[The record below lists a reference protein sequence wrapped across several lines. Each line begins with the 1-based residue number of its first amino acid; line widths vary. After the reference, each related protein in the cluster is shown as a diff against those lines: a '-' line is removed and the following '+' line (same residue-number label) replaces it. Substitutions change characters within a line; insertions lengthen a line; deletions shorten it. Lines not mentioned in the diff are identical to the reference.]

1 MSYFSWICSQQEP
14 TLLQLYKNL
23 DNWNAPHHVF
33 QSKSQQ
39 FSIYPLAANC
49 PDIWSKLW
57 LQLSGTGVC
66 SVQINCFQ
74 TVHFICAIFLN
85 TSLKTRLVRTLG
97 YHLFSTK
104 DYEFLHCFQN
114 KWKIYFPGISLFNG
128 NVSILMQNFKKK
140 IILELLNRK
149 TGDCSATLNFF
160 LAVSFPFY
168 RYITI
173 FFMSE
178 MLLKGCFYVFDIP
191 KDKPSLEPRKFIRGF
206 VCLFRFWLFIISQ
219 NENKL
224 QNVRIH
230 LGIEIS
236 SSNSSEFDHKT
247 GWIISLIGLASHTG
261 FQRTGHHSSPSPERC
276 TALVSGSLNLG

>member
-1 MSYFSWICSQQEP
+1 MWGQQIPLKIGLYFGCQNASQGLGFLFKLLLYSLVCILPLIFLHSSAVSYFSWISSQQEP

-74 TVHFICAIFLN
+74 TVCFICAIFLN

-104 DYEFLHCFQN
+104 GYEFLHCFQN
-114 KWKIYFPGISLFNG
+114 KWKIYFPGISLLNG
-128 NVSILMQNFKKK
+128 NVSVLMQN
-140 IILELLNRK
+140 
-149 TGDCSATLNFF
+149 
-160 LAVSFPFY
+160 
-168 RYITI
+168 
-173 FFMSE
+173 
-178 MLLKGCFYVFDIP
+178 
-191 KDKPSLEPRKFIRGF
+191 
-206 VCLFRFWLFIISQ
+206 
-219 NENKL
+219 
-224 QNVRIH
+224 
-230 LGIEIS
+230 
-236 SSNSSEFDHKT
+236 
-247 GWIISLIGLASHTG
+247 
-261 FQRTGHHSSPSPERC
+261 
-276 TALVSGSLNLG
+276 